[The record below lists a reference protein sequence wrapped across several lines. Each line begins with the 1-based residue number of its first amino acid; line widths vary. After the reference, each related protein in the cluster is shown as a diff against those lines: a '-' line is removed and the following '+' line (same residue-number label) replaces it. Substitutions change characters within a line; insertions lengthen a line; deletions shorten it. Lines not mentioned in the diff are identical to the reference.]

1 MRKVAAI
8 ALGWMLWQ
16 SAAPAQTTN
25 VGTTA
30 AGNSEQDANR
40 TGVVGAAGAAL
51 PPEYKPLTSSER
63 WRLYFMSAFGPAA
76 IAKSCRQPSGIAQW
90 SGTPKEWRGGAQAYG
105 ERFGNAYAEHIIRK
119 SLEAPA
125 AAILHEDNR
134 YFRSTDTGFWKR
146 SKHAVGS
153 IFVARNEAGREHFAY
168 SRFGGILGSAF
179 ISRIWQPPSKNTSGD
194 AAEIF
199 GTTMAADI
207 GWNLFRE
214 FRPRHLKRN

>member
-1 MRKVAAI
+1 MRNITVI

-16 SAAPAQTTN
+16 NAASAQTNN
-25 VGTTA
+25 VVTTPA
-30 AGNSEQDANR
+30 ENPVPNDGPS
-40 TGVVGAAGAAL
+40 GVVGATGDAL
-51 PPEYKPLTSSER
+51 PPEYKPLTASER

-76 IAKSCRQPSGIAQW
+76 IARAAASGGIAQW
-90 SGTPKEWRGGAQAYG
+90 TNTPKEWRGGAKAYG

-119 SLEAPA
+119 TLEAPA

-134 YFRSTDTGFWKR
+134 YFRSTETGFWRR

-168 SRFGGILGSAF
+168 SRFGGALGSAF

-194 AAEIF
+194 AAEYF
-199 GTTMAADI
+199 GITMAADI
-207 GWNLFRE
+207 GWNVFRE
-214 FRPRHLKRN
+214 FRPRRFRRR